1 MGLFERRGSI
11 MAACSFFVM
20 FFGVLGFALVSGET
34 CVGPKVTSHAYTS
47 NNIFMATE
55 TVFLAQFSLQC
66 SNNVKD
72 VNLYAEVNGNV
83 MPVTRSADNTK
94 YQVSWSLEHKQAT
107 SGVYKVNFMDEE
119 GYSNYRKAQ
128 RSGGSIDIKPLFTI
142 DVNHKGAGREG
153 LWVQTEFLA
162 VVAALLIWWSANNVK
177 SKIQDS

>member
-34 CVGPKVTSHAYTS
+34 CAGPKVTSHAYTS

-83 MPVTRSADNTK
+83 MPVTRSADNSK
-94 YQVSWSLEHKQAT
+94 YQVSWSLERKQAT

-119 GYSNYRKAQ
+119 GYSNYRKVN
-128 RSGGSIDIKPLFTI
+128 IKQWFLPETRPHSDNILW
-142 DVNHKGAGREG
+142 HKE
-153 LWVQTEFLA
+153 V
-162 VVAALLIWWSANNVK
+162 
-177 SKIQDS
+177 